1 MVKSNSTN
9 TLAGEQL
16 ITQALA
22 YMKHWSKAELSSI
35 IAKTAEN
42 KQMPVIAP
50 IGKKG
55 YLVGNYAM
63 QLLENGWW
71 QVTYKFSDTTHIFT
85 TKISAICFAVLR
97 QTNRTELAESIL
109 RDDLEVGRLTIKAEQ
124 FYFRL
129 TQAHKKKDNHRISLF
144 LVRYQET
151 SSRLH
156 YFKSNLEK
164 SLKSAKYFKF

>member
-1 MVKSNSTN
+1 MVKLNSTN

-16 ITQALA
+16 IAQAVA
-22 YMKHWSKAELSSI
+22 YMKHWSQNELSSLITKASKNNEMPI
-35 IAKTAEN
+35 IA
-42 KQMPVIAP
+42 PV
-50 IGKKG
+50 GKKG

-63 QLLENGWW
+63 QLMDNGWW
-71 QVTYKFSDTTHIFT
+71 KVTYKFTDSIYIFT
-85 TKISAICFAVLR
+85 TKLSAICFTVLQ
-97 QTNRTELAESIL
+97 QTNRKELAEFIL

-129 TQAHKKKDNHRISLF
+129 TQAQKKKDNHKISLF

-151 SSRLH
+151 STKLNH
-156 YFKSNLEK
+156 FKSNLEK